1 MPKKDESILLPKHI
15 AIIPDGNRRWAKEH
29 SLPSLQGHRKGFQVA
44 QVLARKIRASGVP
57 TLTFWAFS
65 TENWKRDG
73 KEVGY
78 LMQFYSKF
86 LEKNLLSMDD
96 EKVRYIHLGRKDRIP
111 EKLLAKI
118 ENIEEKTKKF
128 KKYYLNFALDYGGHD
143 EIVRAV
149 KKIVGKG
156 VKSDD
161 ITESLIEANLDT
173 AQEPYPNPDL
183 VIRTSGENRT
193 SGFMPWQ
200 AAYAEYIFIDKYFPD
215 LTEGDIDWALAE
227 YSRRQRR
234 FGK

>member
-1 MPKKDESILLPKHI
+1 MLKNNTGILVPRHI
-15 AIIPDGNRRWAKEH
+15 AIIPDGNRRWAKDH
-29 SLPSLQGHRKGFQVA
+29 GLPSFQGHRKGFDVA
-44 QVLARKIRASGVP
+44 QIIARKVRESGVS

-65 TENWKRDG
+65 TENWKREG
-73 KEVGY
+73 KEVQY
-78 LMQFYSKF
+78 LMKFYSKF
-86 LEKNLLSMDD
+86 LEKNLEATDD
-96 EKVRYIHLGRKDRIP
+96 EKVRYIHLGRKDRLS
-111 EKLLAKI
+111 KTLLSRI

-143 EIVRAV
+143 EILRAV
-149 KKIVGKG
+149 RKIVSKG

-161 ITESLIEANLDT
+161 ITEQTIEENLDT
-173 AQEPYPNPDL
+173 AREPFPNPDL

-215 LTEGDIDWALAE
+215 LTEKDIDWAISE
-227 YSRRQRR
+227 YQRRQRR